1 MIRRVILPFAAAIA
15 CFIGTAWAQKYSGP
29 GVSETEIKLGQTM
42 PFSGPVSAYG
52 IEGRVEGAYFQMLN
66 DNGGIN
72 GRKVNLIT
80 LDDAYSPSKTIEQTR
95 KLVEVVGVLAIV
107 STFGTTPNLAI
118 QKYLN
123 TKKVPQLL
131 ALSGISKWEDPEGSP
146 WSTSFLP
153 SYIAEAT
160 IFARYLLEHQPNA
173 KVATL
178 AQNDDVGREFVRG
191 LRDGLGTKTST
202 MLVKETTYDLTDPTV
217 DSQIL
222 NMKASGAD
230 TLVLIAT
237 GKFAPQAIRKAFETD
252 WKPQTLIFSAANSI
266 KASLEPA
273 GLDRSVGMLTTV
285 WLKTPGDPQ
294 WATDKGML
302 EYLAFMRK
310 YMPDAD
316 PNDRL
321 PSLGYTTA
329 QLTAHILQR
338 CGDDL
343 SRENLMR
350 QATSLHDVS
359 LDLLLPGMTLNNSP
373 TSRNPIT
380 QFQMARFDGKSWVP
394 IGPILTAGAVR

>member
-15 CFIGTAWAQKYSGP
+15 CFIGPAAAQRYSGP

-95 KLVEVVGVLAIV
+95 KLVEVEGVLAIV

-191 LRDGLGTKTST
+191 LREGLGTKAST

-217 DSQIL
+217 D
-222 NMKASGAD
+222 
-230 TLVLIAT
+230 
-237 GKFAPQAIRKAFETD
+237 
-252 WKPQTLIFSAANSI
+252 
-266 KASLEPA
+266 
-273 GLDRSVGMLTTV
+273 
-285 WLKTPGDPQ
+285 
-294 WATDKGML
+294 
-302 EYLAFMRK
+302 
-310 YMPDAD
+310 
-316 PNDRL
+316 
-321 PSLGYTTA
+321 
-329 QLTAHILQR
+329 
-338 CGDDL
+338 
-343 SRENLMR
+343 
-350 QATSLHDVS
+350 
-359 LDLLLPGMTLNNSP
+359 
-373 TSRNPIT
+373 
-380 QFQMARFDGKSWVP
+380 
-394 IGPILTAGAVR
+394 